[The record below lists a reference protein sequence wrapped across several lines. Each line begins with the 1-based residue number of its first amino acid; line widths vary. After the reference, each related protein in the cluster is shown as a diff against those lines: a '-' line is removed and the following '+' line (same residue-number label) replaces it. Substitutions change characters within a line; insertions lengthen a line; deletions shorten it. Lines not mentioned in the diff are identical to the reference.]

1 MRERRNRLDKKT
13 ISEMKRQLKD
23 ADISIKNNSIF
34 EVILKSDKNGGS
46 FTTLKPT
53 EIEDIT
59 FEDLQSIVKRHKSM
73 FEDFTVLIDDV
84 YCPENEEL
92 GIEEVEQV
100 LGLGRIKKGV
110 DEVPDDLYFDDL
122 LFNDAFVITV
132 NDDLLLDCPFEE
144 FTEEV
149 DEMKKVVIKRLI
161 ERAVFLYKEKEFSNN
176 FKMSYLEKKLG
187 VQYVFEDVDRSMKE
201 IKSDVNEL

>member
-1 MRERRNRLDKKT
+1 MREKRNRLDKKT

-23 ADISIKNNSIF
+23 ADVSIKNNSMF
-34 EVILKSDKNGGS
+34 EVILKSDRNGGS
-46 FTTLKPT
+46 FTVLKPT

-59 FEDLQSIVKRHKSM
+59 FEDLQSIVKKHKSM

-84 YCPENEEL
+84 YCPDNEEL

-100 LGLGRIKKGV
+100 LGLSRIKKGM
-110 DEVPDDLYFDDL
+110 DEIPDDLYF
-122 LFNDAFVITV
+122 
-132 NDDLLLDCPFEE
+132 DDLLLDCPFEE
-144 FTEEV
+144 FTKEV

-161 ERAVFLYKEKEFSNN
+161 ERAIYLYKEKEFSNN

-187 VQYVFEDVDRSMKE
+187 VQYVFEDIDRTMKE

>member
-23 ADISIKNNSIF
+23 ADISIKNNSMF
-34 EVILKSDKNGGS
+34 EVILKSDRNGGS

-59 FEDLQSIVKRHKSM
+59 FEDLQSIVKKHKSM

-84 YCPENEEL
+84 YCPDNEEL
-92 GIEEVEQV
+92 GVEEVEQV

-110 DEVPDDLYFDDL
+110 DETPDDLYF
-122 LFNDAFVITV
+122 
-132 NDDLLLDCPFEE
+132 DDLLLDCPFEE

-149 DEMKKVVIKRLI
+149 DEMKKVVINRLI
-161 ERAVFLYKEKEFSNN
+161 ERAIYLYKEKEFSNN

-187 VQYVFEDVDRSMKE
+187 VQYVFEDIDRTMKE

>member
-1 MRERRNRLDKKT
+1 MREKRNRLDKKT

-23 ADISIKNNSIF
+23 ADVSIKNNSMF
-34 EVILKSDKNGGS
+34 EVILKSDRNGGS
-46 FTTLKPT
+46 FTVLKPT

-59 FEDLQSIVKRHKSM
+59 FEDLQSIVKKHKSM

-84 YCPENEEL
+84 YCPDNEEL

-100 LGLGRIKKGV
+100 LGLSRIKKGM
-110 DEVPDDLYFDDL
+110 DEIPDDLYF
-122 LFNDAFVITV
+122 
-132 NDDLLLDCPFEE
+132 DDLLLDCPFEE

-187 VQYVFEDVDRSMKE
+187 VQYVFEDVDRTMKE

>member
-1 MRERRNRLDKKT
+1 MRERRRDRLDKKT

-23 ADISIKNNSIF
+23 ADITIKNNSMF
-34 EVILKSDKNGGS
+34 EVVLKSERNGG
-46 FTTLKPT
+46 FLTILKPT

-59 FEDLQSIVKRHKSM
+59 FEDLQSIVKKHKSM

-122 LFNDAFVITV
+122 L
-132 NDDLLLDCPFEE
+132 LDCPFEE

-149 DEMKKVVIKRLI
+149 DGMKKVVINRLI
-161 ERAVFLYKEKEFSNN
+161 ERAIFLYKEKEFSNN

-187 VQYVFEDVDRSMKE
+187 VQYVFEDIDRSMKE

>member
-1 MRERRNRLDKKT
+1 MREKREKRERLDKKT

-46 FTTLKPT
+46 FITLKPT

-92 GIEEVEQV
+92 GVEKVEKV
-100 LGLGRIKKGV
+100 LGLSRIKKGI
-110 DEVPDDLYFDDL
+110 DEVPDDLYF
-122 LFNDAFVITV
+122 
-132 NDDLLLDCPFEE
+132 DDLLLDCPFEE

-161 ERAVFLYKEKEFSNN
+161 ERAIFLYKEKEFSDS

-187 VQYVFEDVDRSMKE
+187 VQYVFEDVDRTMKE

>member
-1 MRERRNRLDKKT
+1 MREKRNRLDKKT
-13 ISEMKRQLKD
+13 ISEMKRQLKE

-34 EVILKSDKNGGS
+34 EVILKSDRNGGS

-59 FEDLQSIVKRHKSM
+59 FEDLQSIVKKHKSM
-73 FEDFTVLIDDV
+73 FEDFTILIDDV
-84 YCPENEEL
+84 YCPDNEEL
-92 GIEEVEQV
+92 GVEEVEQV

-110 DEVPDDLYFDDL
+110 DEIPDDLYF
-122 LFNDAFVITV
+122 
-132 NDDLLLDCPFEE
+132 DDLLLDCPFEE

-149 DEMKKVVIKRLI
+149 DEMKKVVINRLI
-161 ERAVFLYKEKEFSNN
+161 ERAIYLYKEKEFSNN

-187 VQYVFEDVDRSMKE
+187 VQYVFEDIDRTMKE

>member
-1 MRERRNRLDKKT
+1 MREKRNRLDKKT

-23 ADISIKNNSIF
+23 ADVSIKNNSMF
-34 EVILKSDKNGGS
+34 EVILKSDRNGGS
-46 FTTLKPT
+46 FTVLKPT

-59 FEDLQSIVKRHKSM
+59 FEDLQSIVKKHKSM

-84 YCPENEEL
+84 YCPDNEEL

-100 LGLGRIKKGV
+100 LGLSRIKKGM
-110 DEVPDDLYFDDL
+110 DEVPDDLYF
-122 LFNDAFVITV
+122 
-132 NDDLLLDCPFEE
+132 DDLLLDCPFEE

-149 DEMKKVVIKRLI
+149 DEMKKVVINRLI
-161 ERAVFLYKEKEFSNN
+161 ERAIYLYKEKEFSNN

-187 VQYVFEDVDRSMKE
+187 VQYVFEDIDRTMKE

>member
-23 ADISIKNNSIF
+23 ADISIKNNSMF
-34 EVILKSDKNGGS
+34 EVILKSDRNGGS

-59 FEDLQSIVKRHKSM
+59 FEDLQSIVKKHKSM

-84 YCPENEEL
+84 YCPDNEEL
-92 GIEEVEQV
+92 GVEEVEQV
-100 LGLGRIKKGV
+100 LGLGKIKKGV
-110 DEVPDDLYFDDL
+110 DEVPDDLYF
-122 LFNDAFVITV
+122 
-132 NDDLLLDCPFEE
+132 DDLLLDCPFEE

-149 DEMKKVVIKRLI
+149 DEMKKVVINRLI
-161 ERAVFLYKEKEFSNN
+161 ERAIFLYKEKEFSNN

-187 VQYVFEDVDRSMKE
+187 VQYVFEDIDRSMKE
-201 IKSDVNEL
+201 IKSDVNDL

>member
-1 MRERRNRLDKKT
+1 MREKRNRLDKKT

-46 FTTLKPT
+46 FVTLKPT

-84 YCPENEEL
+84 YCPDNEEL
-92 GIEEVEQV
+92 GIEEVEHV
-100 LGLGRIKKGV
+100 LGLSRIKNSNLAV
-110 DEVPDDLYFDDL
+110 VTDLKNHYYSIIDL
-122 LFNDAFVITV
+122 QKRKVIKTYEINIPLKDVIIAEKVRLFN
-132 NDDLLLDCPFEE
+132 
-144 FTEEV
+144 
-149 DEMKKVVIKRLI
+149 
-161 ERAVFLYKEKEFSNN
+161 
-176 FKMSYLEKKLG
+176 
-187 VQYVFEDVDRSMKE
+187 
-201 IKSDVNEL
+201 

>member
-23 ADISIKNNSIF
+23 ADISIKNNSMF
-34 EVILKSDKNGGS
+34 EVILKSDRNGGS
-46 FTTLKPT
+46 FTILKPT

-122 LFNDAFVITV
+122 L
-132 NDDLLLDCPFEE
+132 LDCPFEE

-149 DEMKKVVIKRLI
+149 DEMKKVIIKRLI
-161 ERAVFLYKEKEFSNN
+161 ERAIFLYKEKEFSDS

-187 VQYVFEDVDRSMKE
+187 VQYVFEDVDRTMKE

>member
-23 ADISIKNNSIF
+23 ADISIKNNSMF
-34 EVILKSDKNGGS
+34 EVILKSDRNGGS
-46 FTTLKPT
+46 FTILKPT

-122 LFNDAFVITV
+122 L
-132 NDDLLLDCPFEE
+132 LDCPFEE

-149 DEMKKVVIKRLI
+149 DEMKKVVINRLI
-161 ERAVFLYKEKEFSNN
+161 ERAIYLYKEKEFSNN

-187 VQYVFEDVDRSMKE
+187 VQYVFEDIDRSMKE

>member
-1 MRERRNRLDKKT
+1 MREKRNRLDKKT

-23 ADISIKNNSIF
+23 ADVSIKNNSMF
-34 EVILKSDKNGGS
+34 EVILKSDRNGGS
-46 FTTLKPT
+46 FTVLKPT

-59 FEDLQSIVKRHKSM
+59 FEDLQSIVKKHKSM

-84 YCPENEEL
+84 YCPDNEEL

-100 LGLGRIKKGV
+100 LGLSRIKKGM
-110 DEVPDDLYFDDL
+110 DEVPDDLYF
-122 LFNDAFVITV
+122 
-132 NDDLLLDCPFEE
+132 DDLLLDCPFEE

-149 DEMKKVVIKRLI
+149 DKMKKVVIKRLI
-161 ERAVFLYKEKEFSNN
+161 ERAIYLYKEKEFSNN

-187 VQYVFEDVDRSMKE
+187 VQYVFEDVDRTMKE

>member
-1 MRERRNRLDKKT
+1 MREKRNRLDKKT

-34 EVILKSDKNGGS
+34 EVILKSDRNGGS

-59 FEDLQSIVKRHKSM
+59 FEDLQSIVKKHKSM

-84 YCPENEEL
+84 YCPDNEEL
-92 GIEEVEQV
+92 GVEEVEQV

-122 LFNDAFVITV
+122 L
-132 NDDLLLDCPFEE
+132 LDCPFEE

-149 DEMKKVVIKRLI
+149 DEMKKAVINRLI
-161 ERAVFLYKEKEFSNN
+161 ERAIYLYKEKEFSNN

-187 VQYVFEDVDRSMKE
+187 VQYVFEDVDRTMKE

>member
-1 MRERRNRLDKKT
+1 MREKRNRLDKKT

-23 ADISIKNNSIF
+23 ADVSIKNNSMF
-34 EVILKSDKNGGS
+34 EVILKSDRNGGS
-46 FTTLKPT
+46 FTVLKPT

-59 FEDLQSIVKRHKSM
+59 FEDLQSIVKKHKSM

-84 YCPENEEL
+84 YCPDNEEL

-100 LGLGRIKKGV
+100 LGLSRIKKGM
-110 DEVPDDLYFDDL
+110 DEVPDDLYF
-122 LFNDAFVITV
+122 
-132 NDDLLLDCPFEE
+132 DDLLLDCPFEE

-149 DEMKKVVIKRLI
+149 DKMKKAVINRLI
-161 ERAVFLYKEKEFSNN
+161 ERAIFLYKEKEFSNN

-187 VQYVFEDVDRSMKE
+187 VQYVFEDIDRTMKE

>member
-1 MRERRNRLDKKT
+1 MRERKNRLDKKT

-23 ADISIKNNSIF
+23 ADISIKNNSMF
-34 EVILKSDKNGGS
+34 EVILKSDRNGGS
-46 FTTLKPT
+46 FTILKPT

-92 GIEEVEQV
+92 GVEKVEKV
-100 LGLGRIKKGV
+100 LGLSRIKKGI
-110 DEVPDDLYFDDL
+110 DEVPDDLYF
-122 LFNDAFVITV
+122 
-132 NDDLLLDCPFEE
+132 DDLLLDCPFEE

-149 DEMKKVVIKRLI
+149 DEMKKVVVKRLI
-161 ERAVFLYKEKEFSNN
+161 ERAIFLYKEKEFSDS

-187 VQYVFEDVDRSMKE
+187 VQHVFEDVDRSMKE

>member
-1 MRERRNRLDKKT
+1 MREKRNRLDKKT

-73 FEDFTVLIDDV
+73 FEDFTVIIDDV
-84 YCPENEEL
+84 YCPDNEEF
-92 GIEEVEQV
+92 GVEEVEKV
-100 LGLGRIKKGV
+100 LGLSRIKKGI
-110 DEVPDDLYFDDL
+110 DEVPDDLYF
-122 LFNDAFVITV
+122 
-132 NDDLLLDCPFEE
+132 DDLLLDCPFEE

-149 DEMKKVVIKRLI
+149 DEMKKVIIKRLI
-161 ERAVFLYKEKEFSNN
+161 ERAIFLYKEKEFSNN

-187 VQYVFEDVDRSMKE
+187 VQYVFEDIDRSMKE

>member
-23 ADISIKNNSIF
+23 ADISIKNNSMF

-46 FTTLKPT
+46 FVTLKPT

-59 FEDLQSIVKRHKSM
+59 FEDLQSIVKKHKSM

-92 GIEEVEQV
+92 GVEEVEQV

-122 LFNDAFVITV
+122 L
-132 NDDLLLDCPFEE
+132 LDCPFEE

-149 DEMKKVVIKRLI
+149 DEMKKVVINRLI
-161 ERAVFLYKEKEFSNN
+161 ERAIYLYKEKEFSNN

-187 VQYVFEDVDRSMKE
+187 VQYVFEDVDRTMKE

>member
-1 MRERRNRLDKKT
+1 MREKRNRLDKKT

-23 ADISIKNNSIF
+23 ADVSIKNNSMF
-34 EVILKSDKNGGS
+34 EVILKSDRNGGS
-46 FTTLKPT
+46 FTVLKPT

-59 FEDLQSIVKRHKSM
+59 FEDLQSIVKKHKSM

-84 YCPENEEL
+84 YCPDNEEL

-100 LGLGRIKKGV
+100 LGLSRIKKGM
-110 DEVPDDLYFDDL
+110 DEVPDDLYF
-122 LFNDAFVITV
+122 
-132 NDDLLLDCPFEE
+132 DDLLLDCPFEE

-149 DEMKKVVIKRLI
+149 DEMNKVVIKRLI
-161 ERAVFLYKEKEFSNN
+161 ERAIYLYKEKEFSNN

-187 VQYVFEDVDRSMKE
+187 VQYVFEDVDRTMKE

>member
-23 ADISIKNNSIF
+23 ADISIKNNSMF

-46 FTTLKPT
+46 FVTLKPT

-59 FEDLQSIVKRHKSM
+59 FEDLQSIVKKHKSM

-122 LFNDAFVITV
+122 L
-132 NDDLLLDCPFEE
+132 LDCPFEE

-149 DEMKKVVIKRLI
+149 DEMKKVVINRLI

-187 VQYVFEDVDRSMKE
+187 VQYVFEDIDRTMKE

>member
-1 MRERRNRLDKKT
+1 MRERRRDRLDKKT

-23 ADISIKNNSIF
+23 ADITIKNNSMF
-34 EVILKSDKNGGS
+34 EVVLKSERNGG
-46 FTTLKPT
+46 FLIILKPT

-59 FEDLQSIVKRHKSM
+59 FEDLQSIVKKHKSM

-84 YCPENEEL
+84 YCPDNEEL

-122 LFNDAFVITV
+122 L
-132 NDDLLLDCPFEE
+132 LDCPFEE

-149 DEMKKVVIKRLI
+149 DEMKKVVINRLI
-161 ERAVFLYKEKEFSNN
+161 ERAIYLYKEKEFSNN

-187 VQYVFEDVDRSMKE
+187 VQYVFEDVDRTMKE

>member
-23 ADISIKNNSIF
+23 ADISIKNNSMF

-46 FTTLKPT
+46 FVTLKPT

-59 FEDLQSIVKRHKSM
+59 FEDLQSIVKKHKSM

-122 LFNDAFVITV
+122 L
-132 NDDLLLDCPFEE
+132 LDCPFEE

-149 DEMKKVVIKRLI
+149 DEMKKVVINRLI
-161 ERAVFLYKEKEFSNN
+161 ERAIYLYKEKEFSNN

-187 VQYVFEDVDRSMKE
+187 VQYVFEDVDRTMKE

>member
-23 ADISIKNNSIF
+23 ADISIKNNSMF
-34 EVILKSDKNGGS
+34 EVILKSDRNGGS
-46 FTTLKPT
+46 FTILKPT

-110 DEVPDDLYFDDL
+110 DEIPDDLYF
-122 LFNDAFVITV
+122 
-132 NDDLLLDCPFEE
+132 DDLLLDCPFEE

-187 VQYVFEDVDRSMKE
+187 VQHVFEDVDRSMKE

>member
-23 ADISIKNNSIF
+23 ADISIKNNSMF
-34 EVILKSDKNGGS
+34 EVILKSDRNGGS
-46 FTTLKPT
+46 FTILKPT

-122 LFNDAFVITV
+122 L
-132 NDDLLLDCPFEE
+132 LDCPFEE

-161 ERAVFLYKEKEFSNN
+161 ERAIYLYKEKEFSNN

-187 VQYVFEDVDRSMKE
+187 VQHVFEDVDRSMKE

>member
-1 MRERRNRLDKKT
+1 MRERRRDRLDKKT

-23 ADISIKNNSIF
+23 ADITIKNNSIF
-34 EVILKSDKNGGS
+34 EVILKSERNGG
-46 FTTLKPT
+46 FLIILKPT

-59 FEDLQSIVKRHKSM
+59 FEDLQSIVKKHKSM

-122 LFNDAFVITV
+122 L
-132 NDDLLLDCPFEE
+132 LDCPFEE

-149 DEMKKVVIKRLI
+149 DGMKKVVINRLI
-161 ERAVFLYKEKEFSNN
+161 ERAIFLYKEKEFSNN

>member
-1 MRERRNRLDKKT
+1 MREKRNRLDKKT

-23 ADISIKNNSIF
+23 ADISIKNNSMF
-34 EVILKSDKNGGS
+34 EVILKSDRNGGS
-46 FTTLKPT
+46 FTILKPT

-122 LFNDAFVITV
+122 L
-132 NDDLLLDCPFEE
+132 LDCPFEE

-149 DEMKKVVIKRLI
+149 DGMKKVVIKRLI
-161 ERAVFLYKEKEFSNN
+161 ERAIFLYKEKEFSNN

-187 VQYVFEDVDRSMKE
+187 VQHVFEDVDRSMKE

>member
-1 MRERRNRLDKKT
+1 MREKREKRERLDKKT

-23 ADISIKNNSIF
+23 ADITIKNNSMF
-34 EVILKSDKNGGS
+34 EVVLKSERNGG
-46 FTTLKPT
+46 FLIILKPT

-59 FEDLQSIVKRHKSM
+59 FEDLQSIVKKHKSM

-122 LFNDAFVITV
+122 L
-132 NDDLLLDCPFEE
+132 LDCPFEE
-144 FTEEV
+144 FIEEV
-149 DEMKKVVIKRLI
+149 DQLKKTVINRLI
-161 ERAVFLYKEKEFSNN
+161 ERAILLYKEKEFSDS

-187 VQYVFEDVDRSMKE
+187 VQYVFEDIDRTMKE

>member
-23 ADISIKNNSIF
+23 ADISIKNNSMF
-34 EVILKSDKNGGS
+34 EVVLKSERNGGF
-46 FTTLKPT
+46 FTILKPT

-59 FEDLQSIVKRHKSM
+59 FEDLQSIVKKHKSM
-73 FEDFTVLIDDV
+73 FEDFTILIDDV
-84 YCPENEEL
+84 YCPDNEEL
-92 GIEEVEQV
+92 GVEEVEQV

-122 LFNDAFVITV
+122 L
-132 NDDLLLDCPFEE
+132 LDCPFEE

-149 DEMKKVVIKRLI
+149 DEMKKVVINRLI
-161 ERAVFLYKEKEFSNN
+161 ERAIYLYKEKEFSNN

-187 VQYVFEDVDRSMKE
+187 VQYVFEDVDRTMKE

>member
-1 MRERRNRLDKKT
+1 MREKRNRLDKKT

-34 EVILKSDKNGGS
+34 EVILKSDRNGGS
-46 FTTLKPT
+46 FTILKPT

-84 YCPENEEL
+84 YCPDNEEL

-100 LGLGRIKKGV
+100 LGLSRIKKGM
-110 DEVPDDLYFDDL
+110 DEIPDDLYF
-122 LFNDAFVITV
+122 
-132 NDDLLLDCPFEE
+132 DDLLLDCPFEE

-161 ERAVFLYKEKEFSNN
+161 ERAIYLYKEKEFSNN

-187 VQYVFEDVDRSMKE
+187 VQYVFEDIDRTMKE

>member
-23 ADISIKNNSIF
+23 ADISIKNNSMF
-34 EVILKSDKNGGS
+34 EVILKSDRNGGS

-59 FEDLQSIVKRHKSM
+59 FEDLQSIVKKHKSM

-84 YCPENEEL
+84 YCPDNEEL
-92 GIEEVEQV
+92 GVEEVEQV

-110 DEVPDDLYFDDL
+110 DEIPDDLYF
-122 LFNDAFVITV
+122 
-132 NDDLLLDCPFEE
+132 DDLLLDCPFEE

-149 DEMKKVVIKRLI
+149 DKMKKVVINRLI
-161 ERAVFLYKEKEFSNN
+161 ERAIFLYKEKEFSNN
-176 FKMSYLEKKLG
+176 FKMSYLENKLG
-187 VQYVFEDVDRSMKE
+187 VQYVFEDVDRTMKE

>member
-23 ADISIKNNSIF
+23 ADISIKNNSMF
-34 EVILKSDKNGGS
+34 EVILKSDRNGGS

-59 FEDLQSIVKRHKSM
+59 FEDLQSIVKKHKSM
-73 FEDFTVLIDDV
+73 FEDFTILIDDV
-84 YCPENEEL
+84 YCPDNEEL
-92 GIEEVEQV
+92 GVEEVEQV

-122 LFNDAFVITV
+122 L
-132 NDDLLLDCPFEE
+132 LDCPFEE

-149 DEMKKVVIKRLI
+149 DKMKKVVINRLI
-161 ERAVFLYKEKEFSNN
+161 ERAIFLYKEKEFSNN

-201 IKSDVNEL
+201 IKSDVNES

>member
-1 MRERRNRLDKKT
+1 MREKRNRLDKKT

-23 ADISIKNNSIF
+23 ADVSIKNNSMF
-34 EVILKSDKNGGS
+34 EVILKSDRNGGS
-46 FTTLKPT
+46 FTVLKPT

-59 FEDLQSIVKRHKSM
+59 FEDLQSIVKKHKSM

-84 YCPENEEL
+84 YCPDNEEL

-100 LGLGRIKKGV
+100 LGLSRIKKGM

-122 LFNDAFVITV
+122 L
-132 NDDLLLDCPFEE
+132 LEWPFEE

-161 ERAVFLYKEKEFSNN
+161 ERAIYLYKEKEFSNN

-187 VQYVFEDVDRSMKE
+187 VQYVFEDIDRTMKE

>member
-1 MRERRNRLDKKT
+1 MREKRNRLDKKT

-23 ADISIKNNSIF
+23 ADVSIKNNSMF
-34 EVILKSDKNGGS
+34 EVILKSDRNGGS
-46 FTTLKPT
+46 FTILKPT

-59 FEDLQSIVKRHKSM
+59 FEDLQSIVKKHKSM

-84 YCPENEEL
+84 YCPDNEEL

-100 LGLGRIKKGV
+100 LGLSRIKKGM
-110 DEVPDDLYFDDL
+110 DEVPDDLYF
-122 LFNDAFVITV
+122 
-132 NDDLLLDCPFEE
+132 DDLLLDCPFEE

-161 ERAVFLYKEKEFSNN
+161 ERAIYLYKEKEFSNN

-187 VQYVFEDVDRSMKE
+187 VQYVFEDIDRTMKE

>member
-1 MRERRNRLDKKT
+1 MREKRNRLDKKT

-46 FTTLKPT
+46 FVTLKPT

-84 YCPENEEL
+84 YCPDNEEL

-100 LGLGRIKKGV
+100 LGLSRIKKGM
-110 DEVPDDLYFDDL
+110 DEVPDDLYF
-122 LFNDAFVITV
+122 
-132 NDDLLLDCPFEE
+132 DDLLLDCPFEE

-187 VQYVFEDVDRSMKE
+187 VQHVFEDVDRSMKE

>member
-1 MRERRNRLDKKT
+1 
-13 ISEMKRQLKD
+13 MKRQLKD
-23 ADISIKNNSIF
+23 ADISIKNNSMF
-34 EVILKSDKNGGS
+34 EVILKSDRNGGS
-46 FTTLKPT
+46 FTILKPT

-122 LFNDAFVITV
+122 L
-132 NDDLLLDCPFEE
+132 LDCPFEE

-187 VQYVFEDVDRSMKE
+187 VQHVFEDVDRSMKE

>member
-23 ADISIKNNSIF
+23 ADISIKNNSMF
-34 EVILKSDKNGGS
+34 EVILKSDRNGGS

-84 YCPENEEL
+84 YCPDNEEL
-92 GIEEVEQV
+92 GVEEVEQV
-100 LGLGRIKKGV
+100 LGLSRIKKGI
-110 DEVPDDLYFDDL
+110 DEIPDDLYF
-122 LFNDAFVITV
+122 
-132 NDDLLLDCPFEE
+132 DDLLLDCPFEE

-161 ERAVFLYKEKEFSNN
+161 ERAIYLYKEKEFSNN

-187 VQYVFEDVDRSMKE
+187 VQYVFEDIDRSMKE